1 MPKKKKTFLNPFL
14 LLQKYH
20 SQNPIKNC
28 IQQHVNIATDKAVT
42 PVKSTDTIYC
52 KITKQTNISTK
63 NLLIQIYSITL
74 NDVNNIFTNIY
85 LCMHKIIHKDK

>member
-1 MPKKKKTFLNPFL
+1 MR
-14 LLQKYH
+14 
-20 SQNPIKNC
+20 I
-28 IQQHVNIATDKAVT
+28 